1 MSRIHAGRVDQW
13 IGVLTVVNRGQSGLF
28 RLRVTHS
35 DEYLPRFD
43 PPRGAPLHSVPGPMC
58 RVLTALTIMLPI
70 AAERW
75 AVEH

>member
-1 MSRIHAGRVDQW
+1 
-13 IGVLTVVNRGQSGLF
+13 
-28 RLRVTHS
+28 
-35 DEYLPRFD
+35 
-43 PPRGAPLHSVPGPMC
+43 LHSVPGPMC